1 MDMSKLG
8 ELDIKTNLKSYIQA
22 FSKDA
27 REIFEYFNFGEFIG
41 QLNDADLLWKVVQK
55 VRITDLS
62 PKSPSNPNGITN
74 HDMGLTFEE
83 LIRRFSRLVF
93 DLLKLTDK

>member
-1 MDMSKLG
+1 
-8 ELDIKTNLKSYIQA
+8 
-22 FSKDA
+22 
-27 REIFEYFNFGEFIG
+27 
-41 QLNDADLLWKVVQK
+41 VQK
-55 VRITDLS
+55 VRTTDLS